1 MMSGVTTSFP
11 IAVRGDINFK
21 ITDFQR
27 MDVNKGM
34 LSNTEISNFIQS
46 LKFVLRLPYA
56 IRISQN
62 SKEQIYICKESLK

>member
-1 MMSGVTTSFP
+1 MSGVTTSFP

-27 MDVNKGM
+27 MGADKKM
-34 LSNTEISNFIQS
+34 LANTQILNIMQS
-46 LKFVLRLPYA
+46 FKCVLRLPHA

-62 SKEQIYICKESLK
+62 SDEQIYICKEFFK